1 MRQHSQDFARALS
14 VADRAVKA
22 EPTLAEARFNR
33 ALALEHLSL
42 AEQARVEWEE
52 YLKVDSESGWSGE
65 ARNHVATL
73 RAAARAP
80 SLEDEKGMVESAS
93 RRAGPED
100 ILEAVRRWPHATREW
115 SEEQLLVTW
124 PRLLEEGHFGDAN
137 ALLARIAAVADV
149 LEKERGDA
157 FTLDAL
163 KPAMNAPVDG
173 TTAQSLASAHRTY
186 RAALTE
192 YQEDRIGQAAK
203 KFQEVL
209 RPLEQASSPF
219 AVSARFYLAIASYYA
234 ADYNGALAELA
245 LLKAH
250 AITNRYTRLI
260 GLIQRVNGLIHVVQG
275 RFASGLDEYRGAL
288 ARFTEVA
295 DYENEAGI
303 HASLAEN
310 LEFVGERQ
318 AAWSERYLGL
328 SRLPFVHDPRRRHT
342 ILQGSAVAS
351 LRQSLPE
358 TALYFQSAALE
369 NARAW
374 GRPPAVVN
382 VLMNRAEVYAQLD
395 QTVLAEAD
403 LVPSR
408 ANVGKHRRQSA
419 RHAERSANSSS
430 SWSNSRGAE
439 GTGSDRGTRSSSH
452 VLRKRRIQLTPRSH
466 LPRSRAS
473 APVEWTRRSGGSGFP
488 GGHFQF

>member
-1 MRQHSQDFARALS
+1 MSAAAVIAVAASLVLLLPRLTSTVLERSIPGSELTALVDAVGAQRSIEPRLTGGFSYGRLPATFRAEGNPPTVSRSPDVIIAAATIEKRAAGLVAPHGRGALGVAYLVMGQFDKAVPVLEELAESGKPSAAVLSDLAAAYMARATMRQHSQDFARALS

-42 AEQARVEWEE
+42 SEQARVEWEE
-52 YLKVDSESGWSGE
+52 YLKMDSESGWSGE

-219 AVSARFYLAIASYYA
+219 AVSARFYLAIALYMPP
-234 ADYNGALAELA
+234 
-245 LLKAH
+245 
-250 AITNRYTRLI
+250 TT
-260 GLIQRVNGLIHVVQG
+260 
-275 RFASGLDEYRGAL
+275 
-288 ARFTEVA
+288 
-295 DYENEAGI
+295 
-303 HASLAEN
+303 
-310 LEFVGERQ
+310 
-318 AAWSERYLGL
+318 
-328 SRLPFVHDPRRRHT
+328 
-342 ILQGSAVAS
+342 
-351 LRQSLPE
+351 
-358 TALYFQSAALE
+358 TA
-369 NARAW
+369 
-374 GRPPAVVN
+374 
-382 VLMNRAEVYAQLD
+382 
-395 QTVLAEAD
+395 
-403 LVPSR
+403 
-408 ANVGKHRRQSA
+408 
-419 RHAERSANSSS
+419 
-430 SWSNSRGAE
+430 
-439 GTGSDRGTRSSSH
+439 
-452 VLRKRRIQLTPRSH
+452 
-466 LPRSRAS
+466 RSRS
-473 APVEWTRRSGGSGFP
+473 WRS
-488 GGHFQF
+488 